1 MRRRQRQADKMPE
14 LMISPMLDLIFLLLA
29 FFIISTMY
37 MTEVRTIS
45 IALPAAQNAEVV
57 HKSSSLVTVRKDGSY
72 WLDDKKMPLDAIVA
86 EVKKRSGSDAN
97 YSVVIRGEKDAAY
110 NDVIHVLDRFKAAGI
125 TRCGRAA
132 EQEAGGGMT
141 GRGMRLVLPL
151 LSLFIY
157 LLLSCSDC
165 SA

>member
-1 MRRRQRQADKMPE
+1 MRRRPRQADKMAE

-86 EVKKRSGSDAN
+86 EVKKRSG
-97 YSVVIRGEKDAAY
+97 
-110 NDVIHVLDRFKAAGI
+110 L
-125 TRCGRAA
+125 
-132 EQEAGGGMT
+132 
-141 GRGMRLVLPL
+141 
-151 LSLFIY
+151 
-157 LLLSCSDC
+157 
-165 SA
+165 

>member
-1 MRRRQRQADKMPE
+1 MRRRPRQADKMPE

-45 IALPAAQNAEVV
+45 IALPSAQNAEVV

-86 EVKKRSGSDAN
+86 EVKKRSGADEN
-97 YSVVIRGEKDAAY
+97 YSVVIRGEKEAAY
-110 NDVIHVLDRFKAAGI
+110 DKVIHVLDRFKAYGI
-125 TRCGRAA
+125 TKFGLAT
-132 EQEAGGGMT
+132 EQEAGG
-141 GRGMRLVLPL
+141 
-151 LSLFIY
+151 
-157 LLLSCSDC
+157 
-165 SA
+165 

>member
-45 IALPAAQNAEVV
+45 IALPEAQSAETVS
-57 HKSSSLVTVRKDGSY
+57 KSSSLVTVKKDGSC
-72 WLDDKKMPLDAIVA
+72 WLDDKKMSLDAIVA

-125 TRCGRAA
+125 TRFGLAA
-132 EQEAGGGMT
+132 EQEAGGGFGQIEPRSVMLAAEQEA
-141 GRGMRLVLPL
+141 GG
-151 LSLFIY
+151 
-157 LLLSCSDC
+157 
-165 SA
+165 

>member
-72 WLDDKKMPLDAIVA
+72 WLDDKKCLWTQLWR
-86 EVKKRSGSDAN
+86 K
-97 YSVVIRGEKDAAY
+97 
-110 NDVIHVLDRFKAAGI
+110 
-125 TRCGRAA
+125 
-132 EQEAGGGMT
+132 
-141 GRGMRLVLPL
+141 
-151 LSLFIY
+151 
-157 LLLSCSDC
+157 
-165 SA
+165 

>member
-45 IALPAAQNAEVV
+45 IALPSAQNAEVV

-72 WLDDKKMPLDAIVA
+72 WLDDKNAFGRDCGGS
-86 EVKKRSGSDAN
+86 EEKKR
-97 YSVVIRGEKDAAY
+97 R
-110 NDVIHVLDRFKAAGI
+110 
-125 TRCGRAA
+125 
-132 EQEAGGGMT
+132 
-141 GRGMRLVLPL
+141 
-151 LSLFIY
+151 
-157 LLLSCSDC
+157 
-165 SA
+165 

>member
-45 IALPAAQNAEVV
+45 IALPEAQSAETVS
-57 HKSSSLVTVRKDGSY
+57 KSSLVTVKKDGSC
-72 WLDDKKMPLDAIVA
+72 WLDDKKMSLDAIVA

-125 TRCGRAA
+125 TRFGLAA
-132 EQEAGGGMT
+132 EQEAGG
-141 GRGMRLVLPL
+141 
-151 LSLFIY
+151 
-157 LLLSCSDC
+157 
-165 SA
+165 

>member
-1 MRRRQRQADKMPE
+1 MRRRPRQADKMPE

-45 IALPAAQNAEVV
+45 IALPEAQSAETVS
-57 HKSSSLVTVRKDGSY
+57 KSSSLVTVKKDGSC
-72 WLDDKKMPLDAIVA
+72 WLDDKKMSLDAIVA

-110 NDVIHVLDRFKAAGI
+110 NDVIHVLDRFKAAGL
-125 TRCGRAA
+125 RGLGWQRSRR
-132 EQEAGGGMT
+132 QE
-141 GRGMRLVLPL
+141 
-151 LSLFIY
+151 
-157 LLLSCSDC
+157 DE
-165 SA
+165 

>member
-1 MRRRQRQADKMPE
+1 MRRRPRQADKMPE

-45 IALPAAQNAEVV
+45 IALPDAQSAETVS
-57 HKSSSLVTVRKDGSY
+57 KSSSLVTIKMS
-72 WLDDKKMPLDAIVA
+72 LDVIVA

-97 YSVVIRGEKDAAY
+97 YSVVIRGEKEAAY

-125 TRCGRAA
+125 TRFGLAA
-132 EQEAGGGMT
+132 EQEAGG
-141 GRGMRLVLPL
+141 
-151 LSLFIY
+151 
-157 LLLSCSDC
+157 
-165 SA
+165 